1 MAKNHSKIIRVLVE
15 RQEEELNIS
24 NLSKYSGIDYKNV
37 YSIVKDLENK
47 GLIVVKAFGKTKKI
61 TLIKKVHPLIFEA
74 EYLRREELLNKD
86 RNLLILY
93 KRLSE
98 LGFPFVVLLF
108 GSYAK
113 GKATKHSDIDLLII
127 SNEEESKIQE
137 VLDLFPLRIHS
148 TFINF
153 EDFRKALK
161 TKEFS
166 VISEAIKNNIILIG
180 IEEYY
185 RMIENVN

>member
-37 YSIVKDLENK
+37 HSIVKDLENK

>member
-37 YSIVKDLENK
+37 HSIVKDLENK

-185 RMIENVN
+185 RMVENVK

>member
-24 NLSKYSGIDYKNV
+24 KLSKYSGIDYKNV
-37 YSIVKDLENK
+37 HSIVKDLENK

-61 TLIKKVHPLIFEA
+61 TLIKKVHPLIFET

-98 LGFPFVVLLF
+98 LDFPFIALLF

-127 SNEEESKIQE
+127 SNEKESKIQE
-137 VLDLFPLRIHS
+137 VLDLFPLRIHP
-148 TFINF
+148 TFISF
-153 EDFRKALK
+153 ENFRKVLK

-185 RMIENVN
+185 RMVENVK

>member
-24 NLSKYSGIDYKNV
+24 KLSKYSGIDYKNV

-86 RNLLILY
+86 KNLLILY

-127 SNEEESKIQE
+127 SNEKESKIQE
-137 VLDLFPLRIHS
+137 VLDLFPLRIHP
-148 TFINF
+148 TFISF
-153 EDFRKALK
+153 ENFRKVLK

-185 RMIENVN
+185 RMVENVK

>member
-1 MAKNHSKIIRVLVE
+1 MSKNHIKIIKVLIE

-24 NLSKYSGIDYKNV
+24 KLSKYSNIDYKNV
-37 YSIVKDLENK
+37 YTIVKDLENK
-47 GLIVVKAFGKTKKI
+47 GLIAVKTFGKSKKV

-74 EYLRREELLNKD
+74 EYLRREELLNK
-86 RNLLILY
+86 NKSFLVLY
-93 KRLSE
+93 KRLVE
-98 LGFPFVVLLF
+98 LNFPFIVLLF

-127 SNEEESKIQE
+127 SNQEESKIKE
-137 VLDLFPLRIHS
+137 VLELFPLNLHP

-153 EDFRKALK
+153 DDFNKMLK
-161 TKEFS
+161 IKEFN
-166 VISEAIKNNIILIG
+166 VVSEAVKNNIILIG

-185 RMIENVN
+185 KALENVK